1 MSLYLCLWFSRFQAI
16 KAGSHSTGAMYMTCC
31 NNPRSLQQLQE
42 ETILVMVVPGPDEP
56 SLEQMNKLIDIW
68 VRHML
73 ALGQGTHT

>member
-1 MSLYLCLWFSRFQAI
+1 MPLYLCLRCCRFQAI

-56 SLEQMNKLIDIW
+56 TLEQMNKLINIW
-68 VRHML
+68 VQHML
-73 ALGQGTHT
+73 VLGQGAQA